1 MRTREGKRGGK
12 MEGRGR
18 LERKRG
24 REEGE
29 GKDSKEGKRREIE
42 EGGRGGNYEGEKG
55 EIISHGHRVKQYLN
69 QPQIQFF
76 FDKGHPK
83 RC

>member
-29 GKDSKEGKRREIE
+29 GKEGKRREIE

-55 EIISHGHRVKQYLN
+55 EIISHGHWVKQYLS